1 MVEIYYRPK
10 RTNDAYMDCEC
21 FDVDTIK
28 EAKEMFN
35 KTTNRNKEYVI
46 VETKVHNR
54 RN

>member
-10 RTNDAYMDCEC
+10 RTNDTYVSCEC

-28 EAKEMFN
+28 EAKELFN
-35 KTTNRNKEYVI
+35 KTINRSKEYVI
-46 VETKVHNR
+46 VEAKAHNG

>member
-28 EAKEMFN
+28 KAKEMFN

-46 VETKVHNR
+46 VETKVYK
-54 RN
+54 